1 MLYHKTKKIFII
13 IIVLCTAI
21 AFLVFSLSMS
31 ASDDSIG
38 KNVGRD
44 TISTPSAPDIVS
56 ADAITQIDLSDC
68 YTELYDIDGNIV
80 STSRDAL
87 TADTIPSGY
96 TMRYYRAD
104 ESAFAIEKNQQIS
117 IIAQQDS
124 SYNYGWRCGYG
135 SVTLGEANSQALSGS
150 GLCNETDSYS
160 FLYRIRPTMPSAL
173 PPARLNTTKTKR
185 AASAATK

>member
-1 MLYHKTKKIFII
+1 MLLCKTKKIF

-21 AFLVFSLSMS
+21 AFLAFSLSMS

-38 KNVGRD
+38 KNVGGD
-44 TISTPSAPDIVS
+44 TISTRSAPDIVS

-104 ESAFAIEKNQQIS
+104 ESAFDIKKNQQIS

-135 SVTLGEANSQALSGS
+135 NVTLGEANSQALSGS

-160 FLYRIRPTMPSAL
+160 FFISNKTDHAIRITSG
-173 PPARLNTTKTKR
+173 
-185 AASAATK
+185 SIEYH

>member
-1 MLYHKTKKIFII
+1 MLLCKAKKIF

-21 AFLVFSLSMS
+21 AFLVFSLSLS
-31 ASDDSIG
+31 ASDGGIG
-38 KNVGRD
+38 KNVGSD
-44 TISTPSAPDIVS
+44 TISAPSAPDIVS

-160 FLYRIRPTMPSAL
+160 FFISNKTDHAIRITSG
-173 PPARLNTTKTKR
+173 
-185 AASAATK
+185 SIEYH